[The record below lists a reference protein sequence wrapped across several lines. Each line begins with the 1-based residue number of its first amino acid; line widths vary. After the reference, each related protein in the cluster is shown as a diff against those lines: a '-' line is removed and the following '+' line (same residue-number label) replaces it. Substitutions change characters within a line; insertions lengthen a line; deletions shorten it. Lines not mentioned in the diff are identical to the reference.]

1 MTNSAYEFALIAI
14 AAVSIL
20 MISALLL
27 YIGILRRRL
36 WWQSAASRIEKGL
49 DVSVIVNAG
58 EVDTSGQAN
67 EESSVDACTAGLTA
81 NVSTENLPV
90 YQSAIEATTVADSSR
105 SSTVSPSRPSSSGL
119 VAVLQSLPQVTQP
132 TPADASSCDVSSAI
146 PMDSNSAYGIT
157 EDARRAEHLDAIH
170 MVHNT
175 AYGLRETDSPP
186 NHYEVASD
194 EHDNSVGNAAQA
206 DEVGA
211 FPTEMN
217 SASGLA
223 DNVGPGEN
231 PDVAHM
237 VRNAAYG
244 LIETNSSPNHY
255 EVGEDELGEEEEQGD
270 TYDEIPHQLLVRH
283 TQPTPVYDVPTP
295 GVFGTTP
302 DVPDSPHTYDDG
314 SLVYESIRAAQV
326 PLPMSSSDESTSN
339 VQQGQHPVLN
349 ESSRQIS
356 EDATELYLTLG

>member
-1 MTNSAYEFALIAI
+1 MNSAYVFALIAI

-67 EESSVDACTAGLTA
+67 EESSVDASTAGLTA
-81 NVSTENLPV
+81 NVSTENLPE
-90 YQSAIEATTVADSSR
+90 YQSAIEATTVADSST

-146 PMDSNSAYGIT
+146 SMDSNSAYDII
-157 EDARRAEHLDAIH
+157 EDARRAEHPDAIP

-175 AYGLRETDSPP
+175 ACGLRETDSPP

-255 EVGEDELGEEEEQGD
+255 EVGDDEQGD

-283 TQPTPVYDVPTP
+283 TQPIPIYDVPTP
-295 GVFGTTP
+295 VVSGTTP

-326 PLPMSSSDESTSN
+326 PLPMSSSDESLSN